1 MDVVIIDRG
10 AFDKM
15 MSSLEIAVK
24 KIDEVSNRYSK
35 KKEMQNWLEGDEVRA
50 ILNVTKRTLQTYR
63 SNGMLPYT
71 QIGYKVYYLAK
82 DIQNLID
89 NQKLEG

>member
-15 MSSLEIAVK
+15 MSSLEIAAK
-24 KIDEVSNRYSK
+24 KIDEGSNRYSK
-35 KKEMQNWLEGDEVRA
+35 KKEMQNWLEGDEVCA

-71 QIGYKVYYLAK
+71 QIGYKMYYLSE
-82 DIQNLID
+82 DILNLID
-89 NQKLEG
+89 K